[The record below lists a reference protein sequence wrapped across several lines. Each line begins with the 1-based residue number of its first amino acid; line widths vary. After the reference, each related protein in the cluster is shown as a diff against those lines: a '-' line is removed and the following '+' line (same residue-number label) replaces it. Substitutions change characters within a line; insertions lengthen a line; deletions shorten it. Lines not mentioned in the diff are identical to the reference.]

1 MSELPRRRRQPQPVE
16 TEDNECVL
24 EQNTHVD
31 TTSRSEWENTEFEK
45 REEAFGELSK
55 GQKSSNGSPVQKR
68 KSNNERTPCPLWVW
82 GIACI
87 TAILYLFANMYD
99 ASVYWMNILLWLDSD
114 LYALL
119 TLGWWNGWTTEA
131 PYALCCFAT
140 TFSGVLF
147 AAFPMAALVFKQH
160 RKKILS
166 IVLAVCGLLLSL
178 LGINGTTRV
187 HVIADGLLLL
197 QTLLCIGVCLFCV
210 NGKGGKVYSIIC
222 FAAAIASL
230 VISTYLLN
238 YRINIFNGK
247 VAPYTG
253 NSQPFASYKALDH
266 STVNRGIYFW
276 PYSRTA
282 WFVLLGIGFMMNLLR
297 RRKTE
302 RRKNNGR
309 INNNNNHSLLEQ
321 YKREHG
327 M

>member
-1 MSELPRRRRQPQPVE
+1 MSELPRRRRQPQPIE

-55 GQKSSNGSPVQKR
+55 GKSSNGSPVQKR
-68 KSNNERTPCPLWVW
+68 KSNNEKTSCPLWVW
-82 GIACI
+82 GVAGI

-99 ASVYWMNILLWLDSD
+99 AWVYWSRTLRVDSN

-119 TLGWWNGWTTEA
+119 TFGFESREWTTQQAAFWRDA
-131 PYALCCFAT
+131 PITLRSFAE

-178 LGINGTTRV
+178 LGFNYMIYV
-187 HVIADGLLLL
+187 PVVVDGLLLL
-197 QTLLCIGVCLFCV
+197 QILLCIGVCLFCV
-210 NGKGGKVYSIIC
+210 NGKGSKVYSIIC

-238 YRINIFNGK
+238 YLIRPSTAELLAN
-247 VAPYTG
+247 PHTELP
-253 NSQPFASYKALDH
+253 QPFASREALINA
-266 STVNRGIYFW
+266 SWAAIYWW

-282 WFVLLGIGFMMNLLR
+282 WFVLLGTGFMMNLLR
-297 RRKTE
+297 RRKSS
-302 RRKNNGR
+302 NY
-309 INNNNNHSLLEQ
+309 SLLEQ